1 MSIAWIIQERL
12 AFEWDSSPKWLWMY
26 FHDPTLGSRLDTM
39 STVDIFI
46 VFMWPVMISL
56 ILSSDTFD
64 CSGESP
70 CTTKVGRI
78 SSRYG
83 AFICDVGSTCVSQR
97 GIQREWRKTWH
108 ESTNGQCFDKPLYDS
123 VGFHVT
129 YPATDLLVGDVF
141 NKAAVWFWRCPCDV
155 VAVKS
160 HDDFEE
166 AARTL
171 TSIKDGC
178 CRFVPCL
185 VRPKCSGPLISV
197 ALWYNIK
204 ELLARSLRKAFVGN
218 VLAHFW
224 WKCTCPL
231 SVDCC
236 PAVCDQA

>member
-1 MSIAWIIQERL
+1 
-12 AFEWDSSPKWLWMY
+12 
-26 FHDPTLGSRLDTM
+26 
-39 STVDIFI
+39 
-46 VFMWPVMISL
+46 MISL
-56 ILSSDTFD
+56 ILSLDTFD

-83 AFICDVGSTCVSQR
+83 AFICDVCSTCVSQR
-97 GIQREWRKTWH
+97 GIRREFQTWP
-108 ESTNGQCFDKPLYDS
+108 ESTNGRRLRQSRRMILKVSMWLILPGSTNGRCL
-123 VGFHVT
+123 
-129 YPATDLLVGDVF
+129 

-171 TSIKDGC
+171 ISIKDGC